1 MAPTGDPSPQTLTVT
16 LGTRKS
22 QLAMVQTYQVRDVLQ
37 KLYPNYNFPILPM
50 STTGDIILDKALSKI
65 GEKSLFTKELE
76 LALHEGKV
84 DLVVHSLKDLPTTLP
99 PGMMLGA
106 VLEREN
112 PHDALVFN
120 EKFKDQTLDSIPE
133 GSVIGTSSVRRI
145 AQLKRRF
152 PHLQF
157 QDVRGN
163 LNTRLA
169 KLDADD
175 SPYAGIVLAV
185 AGLVRIDMGHR
196 ISQVLDP
203 SLSLHAVSQGALGVE
218 CRSKDTRIVEL
229 LAPLNHFE
237 TRVRCV
243 CERSLM
249 RTLEGGCSVPIGVNS
264 RFEGRSL
271 HLRGLVASVDGKE
284 VAEDD
289 ADVEIPD
296 DADAE
301 QYANE
306 LGETVAKKLLDLG
319 ARQILDQIHHH

>member
-1 MAPTGDPSPQTLTVT
+1 MVPTGDPTPNDLTIT

-22 QLAMVQTYQVRDVLQ
+22 QLAMVQTYQVRDALQ
-37 KLYPNYNFPILPM
+37 KLYPHYNFPIVSM
-50 STTGDIILDKALSKI
+50 STIGDKILDVALSKI

-76 LALHEGKV
+76 LALHEKKV
-84 DLVVHSLKDLPTTLP
+84 DLVVHCLKDLPTTLP

-106 VLEREN
+106 ILEREN
-112 PHDALVFN
+112 PHDAVVLN
-120 EKFKDQTLDSIPE
+120 ENYKEYTLETLPE

-145 AQLKRRF
+145 AQVKRRF

-157 QDVRGN
+157 KDIRGN

-175 SPYAGIVLAV
+175 SPFAGIILAV
-185 AGLVRIDMGHR
+185 AGLVRLDMGHR

-203 SLSLHAVSQGALGVE
+203 ALSLHAVSQGALALE
-218 CRSKDTRIVEL
+218 CRTDDSRVAKL
-229 LAPLNHFE
+229 LSPLNHYE
-237 TRVRCV
+237 TSIRCI

-271 HLRGLVASVDGKE
+271 HLRGLVASVDGKQ

-289 ADVEIPD
+289 ADVEIPE

-306 LGETVAKKLLDLG
+306 LGVTVAKKLLDLG
-319 ARQILDQIHHH
+319 ARQILDQIHH